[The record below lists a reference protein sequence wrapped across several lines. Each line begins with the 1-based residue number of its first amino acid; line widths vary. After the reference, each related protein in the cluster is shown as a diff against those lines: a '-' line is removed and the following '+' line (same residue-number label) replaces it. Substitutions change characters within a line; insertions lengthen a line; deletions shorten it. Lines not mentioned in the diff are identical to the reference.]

1 MKKIILTLMLLSG
14 ICFASPHTGTLG
26 KIENSLFGFQYDTE
40 SDEIRIERIENS
52 VYGKVQNG
60 SITQRI
66 NKLRNDISADQIGEE
81 ITPCEDTFAEKE
93 YYTEESLA
101 ESNIQYP
108 AVDEIEMVTFNKISN
123 NKNIKDRLTALEQKI
138 FGKTFTDDLATRV
151 DRLKAEVKPKSIM
164 NNAIAQS
171 SNDFFD
177 DEYGFELERD
187 FHLDRYESP
196 NRFDYDEYN
205 KMNNSSIFGNRKGNL
220 TAVEN
225 NVLRRTFQN
234 DTMDN
239 RLSRLENRMF
249 GTEFMEDDEQTRI
262 NRITSAYKAQKNSS
276 KYDSNKFARNMTTAM
291 QIGTILLMMLA
302 CIL

>member
-1 MKKIILTLMLLSG
+1 MKKIILTIILLNS
-14 ICFASPHTGTLG
+14 ICFASPYSNTLD
-26 KIENSLFGFQYDTE
+26 KIENSLYGFQYNTE
-40 SDEIRIERIENS
+40 TDENRIQRIEKT
-52 VYGKVQNG
+52 VYGQNNTG
-60 SITQRI
+60 NITQRI
-66 NKLRNDISADQIGEE
+66 NKLKNDISADQIGNE

-93 YYTEESLA
+93 YFEEESLA
-101 ESNIQYP
+101 QSNIQYP
-108 AVDEIEMVTFNKISN
+108 VVDEIEMQTFNKISN
-123 NKNIKDRLTALEQKI
+123 NTDIKTRLNTLEQKI

-151 DRLKAEVKPKSIM
+151 DRLKAEVKPKSFM

-177 DEYGFELERD
+177 EDPLELDQD
-187 FHLDRYESP
+187 FHLERYESP
-196 NRFDYDEYN
+196 NRFDYEEYN
-205 KMNNSSIFGNRKGNL
+205 KKNNSIFSGRRGNL

-225 NVLRRTFQN
+225 NILRRSFQN
-234 DTMDN
+234 DTIEN